1 MQNLILSSFSVKI
14 SISDPLFIIIL
25 IAVFIAASVISGII
39 TFKVKMKKIRNDTEN
54 KNNSQQK

>member
-1 MQNLILSSFSVKI
+1 MQNLILSSFSAKI
-14 SISDPLFIIIL
+14 SISDPMFIIIL

-54 KNNSQQK
+54 QSDSQQ